1 MSGDNYITK
10 LMTSA
15 IEEMK
20 NNKINWPFYW
30 EHEDKV
36 KFLDDILVWAEKEQ
50 LYEQCQ
56 IIIDAKK
63 KIKETYNN
71 SYEWFHKHIS

>member
-20 NNKINWPFYW
+20 TNKINWPFHW

-56 IIIDAKK
+56 IIIDTKK
-63 KIKETYNN
+63 KIK
-71 SYEWFHKHIS
+71 KI